1 MKTYNPA
8 AGICL
13 QYRTNKAAEVGR
25 LITSL
30 GKLAGGADVAALGL
44 GAAPATA
51 AAAGTA
57 GDVEMT
63 DAPVAAEEGS
73 AAAQTAGQAEG
84 KPDAGAKGGK
94 SKRKGK
100 GKR

>member
-1 MKTYNPA
+1 M
-8 AGICL
+8 
-13 QYRTNKAAEVGR
+13 
-25 LITSL
+25 
-30 GKLAGGADVAALGL
+30 AGGADVAALGL
-44 GAAPATA
+44 GAAAAVTAATA
-51 AAAGTA
+51 GATPG

-73 AAAQTAGQAEG
+73 AAPAQAAGQAQG

-94 SKRKGK
+94 SKKKGK